1 MAAREAERQ
10 VATDGDLRQETTA
23 VDGDRWWSTVDD
35 GDQNW
40 ITTAQAAAMRRSN
53 CERQWATPIV
63 DNGPQR
69 WTASDNSGQRLTAA
83 DGG

>member
-1 MAAREAERQ
+1 
-10 VATDGDLRQETTA
+10 LRQETTA

-40 ITTAQAAAMRRSN
+40 ITTSQAATID

-69 WTASDNSGQRLTAA
+69 
-83 DGG
+83 

>member
-1 MAAREAERQ
+1 MAEHVKQREWSDGRRFA
-10 VATDGDLRQETTA
+10 AGNDGDRW
-23 VDGDRWWSTVDD
+23 DRWWSTVDD

-40 ITTAQAAAMRRSN
+40 ITTAQAAAID

-63 DNGPQR
+63 NRGPQR

-83 DGG
+83 DGA